1 MGMAISLPRY
11 TVADLEQFPDDGNR
25 YELLD
30 GMLIVTPSPRLRHQG
45 IALQIAT
52 RFVNALQVSGHAMV
66 FAPGAISA
74 PPSTQLAPDVLVVP
88 ARFTLADEWIDVTEH
103 WLAIEVL
110 SRSSRVYDRRYKRDA
125 YLDLG
130 VREVWLVDPR
140 EKYVEAT
147 RARGDVRTYDDTIEW
162 RDPIVSVTVSMD
174 LRELFAGLP

>member
-1 MGMAISLPRY
+1 MGMALSIPQY

-45 IALQIAT
+45 IASRLAM
-52 RFVNALQVSGHAMV
+52 RFGNALQVPGSAMV
-66 FAPGAISA
+66 FAPGVVSA
-74 PPSTQLAPDVLVVP
+74 PPRTQLEPDVLVVP
-88 ARFTLADEWIDVTEH
+88 SRFTLANEWIDVTEH

-130 VREVWLVDPR
+130 VREVWLVDPQ
-140 EKYVEAT
+140 EKCIEAT
-147 RARGDVRTYDDTIEW
+147 RVRGDVRTYRDTIEW
-162 RDPIVSVTVSMD
+162 RDPIVPATVS
-174 LRELFAGLP
+174 LQLNELFAGLP